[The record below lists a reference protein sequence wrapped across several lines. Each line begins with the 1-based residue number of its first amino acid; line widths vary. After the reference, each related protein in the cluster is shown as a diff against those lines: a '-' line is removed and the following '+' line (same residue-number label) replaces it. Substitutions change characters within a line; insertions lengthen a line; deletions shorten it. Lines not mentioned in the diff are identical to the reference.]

1 MPGRSYKAKR
11 RRHVQTGGALQNT
24 ETLVAIKE
32 IKEKINAEKEQLT
45 DTFKTNILNPI
56 SFAIQLS
63 NEKAASVEGILYSR
77 TLEKIDLF
85 MGLVDSI
92 KIQYNR
98 SVRTIGT
105 PYSTLVEHYSK
116 NTPTPAYTEFIS
128 IFSIDKLKD
137 YKETQEKLAT
147 SVRSIIEKRDVLVH
161 ELNAYTFYFEHILT
175 SANMFFQRID
185 ELADDIASYCKNS
198 ISSTQSSE
206 LLTNLRMLMAPISST
221 KYIRAVIETD
231 TLYTGIPY
239 LQTDVSGTLLNEEY
253 AIPILSKLYGD
264 ALTSFY
270 TVLSPFTETQ
280 LEYLSPDIMPVIH
293 TVELDTVVPRT
304 YKNSILSC
312 SSKTLFSPGIVLP
325 RGALKTGDYFII
337 HNNQAESKSPLI
349 VKIPTIEEYI
359 PYVITPSALTVF
371 FYIEDSDYFYGFYPL
386 KNSPLPSDSLYVS
399 IDSASQMPLQ
409 VTENGTPMYDMYGYM
424 KTLSVPQVEI
434 NGKATFDLTGVL
446 MRPNYSGYTRFTP
459 IYSQKDI
466 LRSPYAIKLDTYVFC
481 NEHGYP
487 LLDISGSLIQLP
499 GEPSVEGMYAT
510 YTESGQTH
518 TVLIL
523 STTIQTTRPYKMVS
537 TVDIHDIQVKAD
549 LKAEGDMNSKLCS
562 AFFNDINNLLNDYR
576 QKETIFQNFLS
587 EDQRVRLTKEIATLQ
602 TAFSNLNEEKVTYDS
617 ITKSYALAKNDDQYR
632 LVNKTTKLQLIKIES
647 MFSSLKPSIDYIE
660 NLFYEMKEINLIEQ
674 EIKKIT
680 ESVTEFVRRGDAL
693 RESISKQLD
702 TVGVRNIENT
712 VQDVYMELAMNIKS
726 VTSINE
732 SLPTLKTIDALRDA
746 LDKLRILYKTTNN
759 TYTSLETMKSKD
771 IPELIS
777 GMKKSNQDFIQVF
790 IGYTIPYL
798 KLAVDIS
805 SESIITPELVTTLK
819 QKKYPLFFWYYVKQF
834 IHHDTEDLYDT
845 IVKDTY
851 IATFTA
857 VHEFL
862 TKYTESYISQSV
874 SIQQEIQDSLL
885 ALYDKIQTLKKK
897 SDAFI
902 EAVNIRIADSI
913 KNQYSE
919 ISLKIQE
926 FLHYIAGVT
935 LFSDTY
941 SQYIKDDANY
951 KAFTVELRKATDLE
965 ETLTQ
970 QKNKLDSEYKKIVTL
985 SITPDYTMKPE
996 VVSYIS
1002 IHQEIL
1008 ATSTISQSI
1017 FTMLDGLMKK
1027 MNEALQSS
1035 ITSFMTTIKNDITAN
1050 MEKYKN
1056 GSASME
1062 ALVTALQDS
1071 SVQPPINADTIKA
1084 LKESY
1089 TALNTTLSNTGV
1101 LTASPVDI
1109 PTALQTK
1116 EALQTL
1122 QLTLKNQHATLLVL
1136 YTVLMK
1142 SAMNEKNTQVSN
1154 LISSHPIRA

>member
-11 RRHVQTGGALQNT
+11 RRPIQAGGAIQNT
-24 ETLVAIKE
+24 ETLVAIRE
-32 IKEKINAEKEQLT
+32 IKHKINAEKQQLT
-45 DTFKTNILNPI
+45 DTFKANVLNPI

-63 NEKAASVEGILYSR
+63 NEKAASVEGILYTQ
-77 TLEKIDLF
+77 TLNKLELL
-85 MGLVDSI
+85 MGLFDSI

-105 PYSTLVEHYSK
+105 SYASVVEYYSK
-116 NTPTPAYTEFIS
+116 NAATPAYTEFIN
-128 IFSIDKLKD
+128 IFSIDKLKE
-137 YKETQEKLAT
+137 YKEIQEKLAT
-147 SVRSIIEKRDVLVH
+147 SVRNIIEKKGILVH
-161 ELNAYTFYFEHILT
+161 ELNAYTFFFEHVLT
-175 SANMFFQRID
+175 SANAFFQRID
-185 ELADDIASYCKNS
+185 ELADEISSYCTNLM
-198 ISSTQSSE
+198 SSKQSPE
-206 LLTNLRMLMAPISST
+206 LLTTLRALMTPINST

-231 TLYTGIPY
+231 TLYTGISY
-239 LQTDVSGTLLNEEY
+239 LQTDVSGALLNEEY

-264 ALTSFY
+264 ALNTFY

-293 TVELDTVVPRT
+293 TVELGSIVPRI

-312 SSKTLFSPGIVLP
+312 SSKELYSPGIVLP

-349 VKIPTIEEYI
+349 VKIPTTEDYI

-371 FYIEDSDYFYGFYPL
+371 FYIEESDFFYGFYSL
-386 KNSPLPSDSLYVS
+386 KDSPLPSDSLYIS
-399 IDSASQMPLQ
+399 IDSASQMPIQ

-434 NGKATFDLTGVL
+434 NGRATFDLSGAI
-446 MRPNYSGYTRFTP
+446 MRPSYTGYTRFTP

-466 LRSPYAIKLDTYVFC
+466 LRSPYALKMDTYVFC

-487 LLDISGSLIQLP
+487 ILDISGSLIQLP
-499 GEPSVEGMYAT
+499 GEPSVQGMYAT
-510 YTESGQTH
+510 YTESGQTY

-523 STTIQTTRPYKMVS
+523 STTIQTTRPYKIVS
-537 TVDIHDIQVKAD
+537 TVDIHELQTKAD
-549 LKAEGDMNSKLCS
+549 LKAEGDMNGKLCT
-562 AFFNDINNLLNDYR
+562 AFFKDINDLLNDYR

-587 EDQRVRLTKEIATLQ
+587 EDQRTRLTKEIASLQ
-602 TAFSNLNEEKVTYDS
+602 TASSDLNEEKTIYDS
-617 ITKSYALAKNDDQYR
+617 ITKSYPLAKTDDQYR
-632 LVNKTTKLQLIKIES
+632 LVNKTTKLQLVKIES

-680 ESVTEFVRRGDAL
+680 DSVAEFVRRGDAL

-702 TVGVRNIENT
+702 SVGVRNVENT
-712 VQDVYMELAMNIKS
+712 VQDIYVELAMNMKS
-726 VTSINE
+726 VTSIHE
-732 SLPTLKTIDALRDA
+732 SLPGLKTIDALRDA

-759 TYTSLETMKSKD
+759 TYTSLESMKSKE
-771 IPELIS
+771 IPELITR
-777 GMKKSNQDFIQVF
+777 MKKGNQDFIQVF

-805 SESIITPELVTTLK
+805 SESIITPDLLNTLK
-819 QKKYPLFFWYYVKQF
+819 QNKYPLFFWYYVKQF
-834 IHHDTEDLYDT
+834 IHHDTQDLYDT

-851 IATFTA
+851 TATFTA
-857 VHEFL
+857 VNEFL
-862 TKYTESYISQSV
+862 TKYTESYASI

-885 ALYDKIQTLKKK
+885 TLYDKINTLKKK

-913 KNQYSE
+913 KKQYSD

-926 FLHYIAGVT
+926 MFHYIAGVT

-951 KAFTVELRKATDLE
+951 QDFIIELRKATDIQ

-970 QKNKLDSEYKKIVTL
+970 QKNKLDSEYKTTVNL
-985 SITPDYTMKPE
+985 AITPDYTIKPE
-996 VVSYIS
+996 IVSYIS

-1008 ATSTISQSI
+1008 VTLTIVQSI
-1017 FTMLDGLMKK
+1017 FTVLDNLMKQ
-1027 MNEALQSS
+1027 MNKALQSS
-1035 ITSFMTTIKNDITAN
+1035 ITSFVTTIKNDITVN
-1050 MEKYKN
+1050 IEKYKR
-1056 GSASME
+1056 GSTSME
-1062 ALVTALQDS
+1062 SLVTALQDP
-1071 SVQPPINADTIKA
+1071 SVQPPINKDTLKA

-1089 TALNTTLSNTGV
+1089 TALNTTLSNTSV

-1109 PTALQTK
+1109 PAILETK
-1116 EALQTL
+1116 QALQTL
-1122 QLTLKNQHATLLVL
+1122 QITLKNQYATLLVL
-1136 YTVLMK
+1136 YNVLMK
-1142 SAMNEKNTQVSN
+1142 SATDEKNTQIAN
-1154 LISSHPIRA
+1154 LISSHTIGA